1 MRPSGPV
8 IETVAKARDKQ
19 NWEMWNSKVYSA
31 LVQAGR
37 VASRGLS
44 TWALF
49 WVSFIWRR
57 LMGPSDFPAL
67 SSFEDTISK
76 PVHRSRGGEQQ

>member
-19 NWEMWNSKVYSA
+19 NSEMWNSKVYSA
-31 LVQAGR
+31 LVQAQQSCLPR
-37 VASRGLS
+37 LS

-57 LMGPSDFPAL
+57 LMGPSDFPA
-67 SSFEDTISK
+67 
-76 PVHRSRGGEQQ
+76 